1 MVVGFSV
8 NGNQPPVGE
17 GKPWW
22 GSIVTRCTWTEARRQ
37 RCQSDAVGKG
47 SRASSQRGTVNRARA
62 ERDDGFQCGS
72 GQQCINQRMQEAWR
86 PLVSNEYK
94 PEFFY
99 SQVPQ
104 PVLSPSST
112 QDGLLYPEGDL
123 R

>member
-1 MVVGFSV
+1 MV
-8 NGNQPPVGE
+8 
-17 GKPWW
+17 GKHRDR
-22 GSIVTRCTWTEARRQ
+22 THWTEARRQ
-37 RCQSDAVGKG
+37 RCQSHAVGKG
-47 SRASSQRGTVNRARA
+47 SRASSQRGPVNRAGA
-62 ERDDGFQCGS
+62 ECDDGFPFGS
-72 GQQCINQRMQEAWR
+72 GQQCISQRMQEAWR

-104 PVLSPSST
+104 TVLSPSST